1 MSEHRPEQIAPAK
14 SNAQTNTPEMRV
26 GIGYD
31 SHRLVEGRP
40 LILGGVRVPFEKG
53 LQGHSDADVLLHA
66 ISDALCGAAG
76 LPDIGQ
82 LFPDTD
88 SQWKDADSWRLLQ
101 VITHRARGAGWQVG
115 NVDAVLIAQRPK
127 IAPFVPQ
134 MRERIAQALDVA
146 IEQVNVR
153 GKTAENMG
161 ALGEGLGMA
170 AHAVCLVQKNEELR
184 IEN

>member
-1 MSEHRPEQIAPAK
+1 MNEIQPRQEAARNTGAPGF
-14 SNAQTNTPEMRV
+14 RV

-31 SHRLVEGRP
+31 SHRLTEGRP
-40 LILGGVRVPFEKG
+40 LILGGVSVPFEKG

-88 SQWKDADSWRLLQ
+88 SAWKDADSWHLL
-101 VITHRARGAGWQVG
+101 RAIAERAHSTGWQVG

-127 IAPFVPQ
+127 ISPFVPQ
-134 MRERIAQALDVA
+134 MRERIAQALGTG

-153 GKTAENMG
+153 GKTAEGLG
-161 ALGEGLGMA
+161 ALGEGLGME
-170 AHAVCLVQKNEELR
+170 AHAVCLAVR
-184 IEN
+184 ILD